1 MSIAPTSPLL
11 VPALRTRH
19 ALIQRARN
27 LRRLAD
33 QLEAEASI
41 FDDGARTGQRWMRIF
56 LGHRG
61 SVGSPDLMSVDD
73 LLSLAVARAFE
84 GQPDEARRLAAKAEA
99 ASRGQRDAIVG
110 ANFARAIA
118 WAGEGKCDEAFDVL
132 ASQLSLPGDPLLVES
147 IAGVVGLLGE
157 LALRTHRTEE
167 ARRHLGPWNRYFDSM
182 PLSDLPELA
191 LGQLLLS
198 KAPLVDTLAR
208 ELAGGADWSTFALA
222 RIHLLLGMEL
232 RRNRRPKESRMHLT
246 IAVDLMA
253 ELGAGPWE
261 CVARNELRA
270 SGVRSSDSSTWLAL
284 STQESA
290 VVQLA
295 ARGFSNREIGERL
308 YLSPRTVSSH
318 LYRVFPK
325 LGITSRHQLA
335 DRLRHETAGRMAD
348 SAL

>member
-1 MSIAPTSPLL
+1 MSIASDSPLL
-11 VPALRTRH
+11 VPGLRTRD

-27 LRRLAD
+27 LRRMAE
-33 QLEAEASI
+33 QLEAEASM
-41 FDDGARTGQRWMRIF
+41 FDEGARPDQRWKWIF

-61 SVGSPDLMSVDD
+61 SIGVPDLMSVDD
-73 LLSLAVARAFE
+73 LLSMAVARAFE
-84 GQPDEARRLAAKAEA
+84 GQPDEGRRLAAKAEA
-99 ASRGQRDAIVG
+99 ASRGRRDAVVA

-118 WAGEGKCDEAFDVL
+118 WAGEGKCDEAFDAL
-132 ASQLSLPGDPLLVES
+132 LSQISLPGDPLLAES
-147 IAGVVGLLGE
+147 IAGVIGLLGE

-167 ARRHLGPWNRYFDSM
+167 ARRHLEPWNRYFDSM
-182 PLSDLPELA
+182 SLSEATELA
-191 LGQLLLS
+191 LARLFLS
-198 KAPLVDTLAR
+198 EAPLVDTLAR

-270 SGVRSSDSSTWLAL
+270 SGVRSSDTPIWLDL

-295 ARGFSNREIGERL
+295 ARGLSNREIGERL

-335 DRLRHETAGRMAD
+335 DRLRLEAAGRTAD